1 MIVRRAAVCVLA
13 CGTALFAGCAPSAQP
28 GARPAAG
35 ALAERACLE
44 AAAAETSAARK
55 MAAYRASQTDFS
67 AQQAR
72 LVELQRIRSRIATG
86 RMSDEELAAW
96 EVEPAPIQAAPAETT
111 QPVVPA
117 VTAPGDSVSVEQAA
131 PTAESQESVTPA
143 VESEQ
148 SVAPAAEPQENVAP
162 AVEEQAPPT
171 SESET
176 TPAPDAETAPADST
190 APGGEGSAE

>member
-1 MIVRRAAVCVLA
+1 MIVHRAAVCVLA
-13 CGTALFAGCAPSAQP
+13 CGTALLAGCAPSAQP

-96 EVEPAPIQAAPAETT
+96 EVEPAPVQAAPAETT
-111 QPVVPA
+111 QPAVPA
-117 VTAPGDSVSVEQAA
+117 VTAPGDSAAVEQAPPA
-131 PTAESQESVTPA
+131 PESQESA
-143 VESEQ
+143 
-148 SVAPAAEPQENVAP
+148 APAAA
-162 AVEEQAPPT
+162 EEQAPPS

-190 APGGEGSAE
+190 APGGESSAE

>member
-1 MIVRRAAVCVLA
+1 
-13 CGTALFAGCAPSAQP
+13 
-28 GARPAAG
+28 
-35 ALAERACLE
+35 
-44 AAAAETSAARK
+44 

-86 RMSDEELAAW
+86 RMSDEELATW
-96 EVEPAPIQAAPAETT
+96 EVEPAPMQAAPAETT

-117 VTAPGDSVSVEQAA
+117 VTAPGDSASVEQAA
-131 PTAESQESVTPA
+131 PTP
-143 VESEQ
+143 
-148 SVAPAAEPQENVAP
+148 EPQENVAP

-176 TPAPDAETAPADST
+176 TPAPDAETAPADSS
-190 APGGEGSAE
+190 APGGEGGAE

>member
-1 MIVRRAAVCVLA
+1 GSQVSSVQGL
-13 CGTALFAGCAPSAQP
+13 PS
-28 GARPAAG
+28 
-35 ALAERACLE
+35 
-44 AAAAETSAARK
+44 
-55 MAAYRASQTDFS
+55 SQTTGVPPQS
-67 AQQAR
+67 PW
-72 LVELQRIRSRIATG
+72 LQTS
-86 RMSDEELAAW
+86 
-96 EVEPAPIQAAPAETT
+96 
-111 QPVVPA
+111 PVVQALPSSHGA
-117 VTAPGDSVSVEQAA
+117 VLNALTQ